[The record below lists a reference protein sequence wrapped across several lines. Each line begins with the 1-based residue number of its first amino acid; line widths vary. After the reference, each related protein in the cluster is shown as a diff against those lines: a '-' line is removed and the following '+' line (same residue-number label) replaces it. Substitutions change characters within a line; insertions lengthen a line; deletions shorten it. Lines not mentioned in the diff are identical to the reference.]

1 MRLTL
6 IHNAVA
12 GNEQPSPEQL
22 IALGRNAGY
31 RVRYQ
36 DAHAEEFARV
46 LDEPADVVLVAGGDG
61 TVAKVAKHLVG
72 RDVPLAVLPLG
83 TANNIALTF
92 EIRGSARDIMEGLSE
107 STTTPMDVARAT
119 APWGSR
125 PFIEAAGTG
134 FFAGVLRDVH
144 DREARTDVEQP
155 TTPVEDAARRM
166 LRALD
171 AYRPV
176 RRHVLADGEDL
187 SGRYLLVEAMNIR
200 SIGPRMVLAP
210 DAHPGDGYLDLVL
223 VRETDRR
230 AFAEYLGGIADG
242 AERVS
247 PFETRRVRRISFVW
261 DSAHGHLD
269 DEPWP
274 AEGGGDSA
282 PVVDVEIV
290 DPPILV
296 LVPAFKAM
304 GGAGRFR

>member
-6 IHNAVA
+6 IHNAEA
-12 GNEQPSPEQL
+12 GDAQPSPDEL
-22 IALGRNAGY
+22 IALGRDSGY

-36 DAHAEEFARV
+36 DAHAKDFARV

-61 TVAKVAKHLVG
+61 TVAKVAKDLVG

-92 EIRGSARDIMEGLSE
+92 GIRGSAREIMQGLST
-107 STTTPMDVARAT
+107 STATPMDVARAT
-119 APWGSR
+119 APWGSAR
-125 PFIEAAGTG
+125 FVEAAGTG
-134 FFAGVLRDVH
+134 FFAGVLRDVR
-144 DREARTDVEQP
+144 DKEARTSVEHP
-155 TTPVEDAARRM
+155 TTPVEEAARNI
-166 LRALD
+166 LQALD

-176 RRHVLADGEDL
+176 QRHVLADAEDL

-200 SIGPRMVLAP
+200 SLGPRIVLAP

-230 AFAEYLGGIADG
+230 AFAEYLAGIADG
-242 AERVS
+242 VDRVS
-247 PFETRRVRRISFVW
+247 PFETRRVRRVSFVW

-274 AEGGGDSA
+274 AEGAGEST
-282 PVVDVEIV
+282 PVVEVDIV
-290 DPPILV
+290 DPPIMV
-296 LVPAFKAM
+296 LAPAS
-304 GGAGRFR
+304 R